1 MARVVINTARAAKM
15 LVLRRNARLV
25 CAVVGRDAGPRV
37 WDVMVICFQEYVAL
51 VCRRDVQG

>member
-1 MARVVINTARAAKM
+1 M